1 MQCEAV
7 MKITKFSGTLVLK
20 ACECIWKHI
29 VHYMPMLP
37 MLRCFY
43 DPLSAETPLSQPLA
57 MAKIRFEI
65 PQKAA
70 GCGGSD
76 RPTAH

>member
-1 MQCEAV
+1 M
-7 MKITKFSGTLVLK
+7 
-20 ACECIWKHI
+20 
-29 VHYMPMLP
+29 HYMPMLP
-37 MLRCFY
+37 MLRSFY

>member
-1 MQCEAV
+1 
-7 MKITKFSGTLVLK
+7 
-20 ACECIWKHI
+20 
-29 VHYMPMLP
+29 

-76 RPTAH
+76 RPTAHWQYLEDFPFVSFWIECDDAFHWRQGV